1 MKSSI
6 TVMGPLPKQAEI
18 IRQHCRNK
26 NVRLKFAK
34 VENEV
39 PGADTIVIWTN
50 FVSHGIEYAAIKQ
63 VGRDRVKL
71 YTGGLGGLKK
81 LIHGMAA

>member
-18 IRQHCRNK
+18 IKRRVK

-34 VENEV
+34 RESNV
-39 PGADTIVIWTN
+39 PASGDIVIWTN
-50 FVSHGIEYAAIKQ
+50 FVSHTIQQ
-63 VGRDRVKL
+63 VAVRSVGKDRVKL
-71 YTGGLGGLKK
+71 YTGGLGGLTQ
-81 LIHGMAA
+81 LIEGMAA